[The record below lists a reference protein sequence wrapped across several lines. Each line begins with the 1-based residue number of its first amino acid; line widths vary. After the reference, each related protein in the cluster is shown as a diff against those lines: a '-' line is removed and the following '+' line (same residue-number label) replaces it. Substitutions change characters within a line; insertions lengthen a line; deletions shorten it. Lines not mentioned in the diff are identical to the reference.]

1 MSHLRLLLG
10 AMATVVL
17 ASGCATAPFEA
28 QVGQR
33 APDPGELTQW
43 TAKGRIALVARG
55 EGGSGSFVWG
65 QRSERTELTVRGPL
79 GAGGVQ
85 LVTDGETFELAD
97 GSGQPLDGDAART
110 ELERRLGARLPVAEL
125 RYWLLGVPAPQRA
138 GSGPVQMA
146 TGAVP
151 GFVQDGWVVSF
162 EEYKP
167 QGRWTLPVRLT
178 AATSS
183 ARVRIVVDDWIL
195 PAP

>member
-1 MSHLRLLLG
+1 MSLLRLLLG
-10 AMATVVL
+10 AMATVVV

-33 APDPGELTQW
+33 TPNPDELTQW

-85 LVTDGETFELAD
+85 LVTDGATFELAD

-125 RYWLLGVPAPQRA
+125 RYWLLGLPAPQRA
-138 GSGPVQMA
+138 GSGAVQMA
-146 TGAVP
+146 TGSVP

-162 EEYKP
+162 EEYQP

-178 AATSS
+178 ATTSS

-195 PAP
+195 PTP